1 MQTILNI
8 IIFLLC
14 LSFVVC
20 IHEAG
25 HLLVA
30 KACNVFCFEYSIGFG
45 PTLFKKKLKHKRKVM
60 ADGKVVFQ
68 ARDDGKKVPL
78 YEKVEG
84 ETYFLIKALPL
95 GGYVSMAGEDGTE
108 TEDGKRI
115 PKERTLTGVNHAK
128 QIAIMLAG
136 IVMNFLLAWLLFFIS
151 ALIPKTYSVVSSNAI
166 QVAETLTINDVEMES
181 GAHKVGLKDGD
192 QILYLY
198 QEYVGL
204 EGTEETL
211 YFPSTKEET
220 QINSYQE
227 FKDPNVQNTYDDLKQ
242 DCISYALCDLITIAN
257 QGGITLPEEFKDTR
271 ITIDTKRIIH
281 LKTSASPDEW
291 LTVTLP
297 SYQVNTEDGLYYYA
311 MAPLG
316 ISPTTDEMY
325 YTFGDGSRMFGTLFV
340 NLYKALGSIFTPSGW
355 KNVGGIISVYKMSSE
370 GFQTKSIAYILM
382 LWGYISLNLGCF
394 NLLPFPG
401 LDGWQTLLALIE
413 SISRKKLSTK
423 FKGIANTVGMIL
435 LFLLAGLLIVKDLIM
450 IF

>member
-1 MQTILNI
+1 MKRSQPE
-8 IIFLLC
+8 FL
-14 LSFVVC
+14 
-20 IHEAG
+20 
-25 HLLVA
+25 
-30 KACNVFCFEYSIGFG
+30 SI
-45 PTLFKKKLKHKRKVM
+45 
-60 ADGKVVFQ
+60 D
-68 ARDDGKKVPL
+68 
-78 YEKVEG
+78 
-84 ETYFLIKALPL
+84 
-95 GGYVSMAGEDGTE
+95 S
-108 TEDGKRI
+108 
-115 PKERTLTGVNHAK
+115 
-128 QIAIMLAG
+128 
-136 IVMNFLLAWLLFFIS
+136 
-151 ALIPKTYSVVSSNAI
+151 
-166 QVAETLTINDVEMES
+166 
-181 GAHKVGLKDGD
+181 
-192 QILYLY
+192 
-198 QEYVGL
+198 
-204 EGTEETL
+204 TEETL

-227 FKDPNVQNTYDDLKQ
+227 FKDPTVQNTYDDLKQ

-257 QGGITLPEEFKDTR
+257 QGGITLPEEFKNTR

-297 SYQVNTEDGLYYYA
+297 SYQVNTKDGLYYYA